1 MNRGWPAA
9 YESAGLGSRFLNMRR
24 SEDRGPIGIWASG
37 EELRRRIA
45 STLGKA
51 GYELG
56 ESAADLDT
64 LTGSRPGCKAVV
76 ASAESD
82 PIGRISALRSHPD
95 RVPVVMVVTSS
106 KQAALFGSGRF
117 RVEGVVY
124 DHELE
129 QTLTAS

>member
-1 MNRGWPAA
+1 MPQLPCCANWPTSFRSSTRGKYRGWPPEH
-9 YESAGLGSRFLNMRR
+9 ESAGLGSRFFHMRR
-24 SEDRGPIGIWASG
+24 SKDRGPIGIWASG
-37 EELRRRIA
+37 EELRRRVA

-82 PIGRISALRSHPD
+82 PIGRIS
-95 RVPVVMVVTSS
+95 
-106 KQAALFGSGRF
+106 
-117 RVEGVVY
+117 
-124 DHELE
+124 
-129 QTLTAS
+129 